1 MPGISVRRKVMENII
16 LTGMPG
22 VGKSTVG
29 VILAKEIGYRF
40 LDSDL
45 LIQEREK
52 RLLKEIIAEEGI
64 DGFLKIENQVN
75 ASIDAEK
82 TVIATGGS
90 AVYGSEAMRHFKE
103 TGRVIYLHLEY
114 DQLKKR
120 LGDLKDRGVVL
131 REGQTLLD
139 IYKER
144 EILYRQYAD
153 LVLDETGRDLEN
165 TLAELIRQLQ
175 LPDRK

>member
-1 MPGISVRRKVMENII
+1 MDNII

-90 AVYGSEAMRHFKE
+90 AIYGSGAMRHFKE
-103 TGRVIYLHLEY
+103 TGRVVYLHLEY

>member
-1 MPGISVRRKVMENII
+1 M
-16 LTGMPG
+16 
-22 VGKSTVG
+22 
-29 VILAKEIGYRF
+29 
-40 LDSDL
+40 
-45 LIQEREK
+45 
-52 RLLKEIIAEEGI
+52 
-64 DGFLKIENQVN
+64 
-75 ASIDAEK
+75 
-82 TVIATGGS
+82 
-90 AVYGSEAMRHFKE
+90 
-103 TGRVIYLHLEY
+103 
-114 DQLKKR
+114 
-120 LGDLKDRGVVL
+120 L

>member
-1 MPGISVRRKVMENII
+1 MDNII

-22 VGKSTVG
+22 VGKSTIG

-64 DGFLKIENQVN
+64 DGFLEIENRVN
-75 ASIDAEK
+75 ASIQTEN

-90 AVYGSEAMRHFKE
+90 AVYGYEAMRHFKE
-103 TGRVIYLHLEY
+103 TGRVVYLHLEY

-144 EILYRQYAD
+144 ELLYRQYAD
-153 LVLDETGRDLEN
+153 LILDETGRDLEN
-165 TLAELIRQLQ
+165 TLAELIRQLHITGH
-175 LPDRK
+175 K

>member
-1 MPGISVRRKVMENII
+1 MDNII

-22 VGKSTVG
+22 VGKSTIG

-64 DGFLKIENQVN
+64 DGFLEIENRVN
-75 ASIDAEK
+75 ASIQTEN

-90 AVYGSEAMRHFKE
+90 AVYGAEAMRHFKE
-103 TGRVIYLHLEY
+103 TGRVVYLHLEY

-144 EILYRQYAD
+144 ELLYRQYAD
-153 LVLDETGRDLEN
+153 LILDETGRDLEN
-165 TLAELIRQLQ
+165 TLAELIRQLHITGH
-175 LPDRK
+175 K

>member
-1 MPGISVRRKVMENII
+1 MDNII

-90 AVYGSEAMRHFKE
+90 AVYGSESMRHFKE

-153 LVLDETGRDLEN
+153 LVLDETGKDLEN